1 MMPQLISTAT
11 MIKRLTGMLGTS
23 DLNEWESNFVMSLE
37 RRLNAGEVT
46 KLTDNQVERLEELH
60 NKHFA

>member
-1 MMPQLISTAT
+1 MPKLISTT
-11 MIKRLTGMLGTS
+11 VMIQKLSGMLGTS

>member
-1 MMPQLISTAT
+1 MPQLISTAT